1 MQCILQCIQL
11 SLQSL
16 RLYTK
21 PEGILC
27 LLFSSSLTF
36 LWHCES
42 PDPHFQLLPT
52 LASGIMLWSDSHHTY
67 RINRTAYHTVRVLL
81 LESLRGQYLVNSCS
95 LCILLNHWL
104 SDQVFTSL
112 FNFPTESFRPY
123 QTAFLTSIHG
133 WRTIIWNSTLAK
145 LNWYTN
151 LRKILPC
158 WRCQSALM
166 PSQSS
171 QHTQLKIS
179 WFDFRWWTQVS
190 QYHHI
195 NHHILQISSSSTINL
210 LASHHTEYLFYRAF
224 KMPHD
229 WLFLVTRI

>member
-1 MQCILQCIQL
+1 MYSTVHSTLLAVTEALYKARGYSMPSFLIFLDL
-11 SLQSL
+11 SMTLWIT
-16 RLYTK
+16 R
-21 PEGILC
+21 
-27 LLFSSSLTF
+27 SSF
-36 LWHCES
+36 
-42 PDPHFQLLPT
+42 PT
-52 LASGIMLWSDSHHTY
+52 LANFGIRNYALIWFSSYLQDQSYYLPH
-67 RINRTAYHTVRVLL
+67 RVLL